1 MFCVA
6 IFTGAFLLFQVQP
19 LIGKYILPWFG
30 GGPGVWTTCLLFFQC
45 LLFAGYAY
53 AHLLNQKLPPAR
65 QAVVHLALLVLA
77 LVFSSITPG
86 ENLKP
91 GPGEAPVGK
100 ILLLLTVSVG
110 IPYLVLA
117 STGPLIQAWF
127 SRAHPGRSP
136 YRLYSLS
143 NVGSLLALLSF
154 PFLVE
159 PNLPRDTQMGSWSNI
174 LRAFLLL
181 YAFIAWR
188 MRGLVAEAPN
198 PDEDADAAE
207 EKPVT
212 GGRRVLWLVLP
223 AIGTVMLMSTT
234 NLICQEIA
242 VIPFL
247 WVVPLALYLI
257 TFIIAFD
264 NPRWYWRPLFG
275 GGFIVAAA
283 ACCHALN
290 EGVNLAIHWQLAS
303 YIAALFFGCM
313 ICHGE
318 LFRLRPPSRQL
329 TAYYLSISGGGALG
343 GLFVSLAAP
352 ALFTH
357 FFWEFHLGL
366 FLCAATGAGL
376 WIVDFWSSSFRW
388 RLAFQPK
395 RGNDAPEAGK
405 WSGDLDL
412 RLGLGLPL
420 LAALAYLGWEL
431 NEHRESMMK
440 GDRFANRNFY
450 GLLKVYSGKSRYDDN
465 ASNWTRVNYLMHGR
479 IMHGKQFIDP
489 DKAQRRIS
497 YFAEGSGIGV
507 AMMHVRDAG
516 PKKVGVLGLGVGA
529 VAAYANAGD
538 TFWFY
543 EINPAVAEV
552 AENTF
557 TYLAGARD
565 RNATVPPIIL
575 GDGRLMLEA
584 EPDTLKFDVLS
595 MDAFSSDSVP
605 VHLLTTEAFAIYE
618 KHLEPDGVIVINITN
633 RYLDLEPVVRRIA
646 EVRGLVHRVI
656 KYWPGE
662 DLPWVSPTTY
672 VLLSPRADFFAK
684 PAVQSAALTYH
695 SQFADQLERWYQ
707 ASGLD
712 IPLVEIQPVGQVL
725 EALIENESDETRKA
739 EFKHALEV
747 GDYYEVDAKP
757 FTSYKY
763 AELLERRKPR
773 LNVKLWTDDYS
784 SMFPILK

>member
-53 AHLLNQKLPPAR
+53 AHLLNEKLPPAR
-65 QAVVHLALLVLA
+65 QALVHLGLLVLA
-77 LVFSSITPG
+77 LVFSGITPG
-86 ENLKP
+86 ESLKP

-110 IPYLVLA
+110 LPYLVLA

-143 NVGSLLALLSF
+143 NIGSLLALLSF

-159 PNLPRDTQMGSWSNI
+159 PNLTRATQMGTWSNI
-174 LRAFLLL
+174 LRGYLLL

-188 MRGLVAEAPN
+188 MRGQMAESTEPNEPDESPDEAEPLPN
-198 PDEDADAAE
+198 PAW
-207 EKPVT
+207 
-212 GGRRVLWLVLP
+212 RRALWLILP
-223 AIGTVMLMSTT
+223 AIGTVLLMSTT

-275 GGFIVAAA
+275 GGFIIAAA

-290 EGVNLAIHWQLAS
+290 QGVNLAIHWQLAAYVS
-303 YIAALFFGCM
+303 ALFFGCM

-318 LFRLRPPSRQL
+318 LFRLRPPSGKL

-343 GLFVSLAAP
+343 GLFVSVAAP
-352 ALFTH
+352 AWFTN

-366 FLCAATGAGL
+366 FLCAAVAVGL
-376 WIVDFWSSSFRW
+376 WVSSHW
-388 RLAFQPK
+388 N
-395 RGNDAPEAGK
+395 RGQG
-405 WSGDLDL
+405 W

-420 LAALAYLGWEL
+420 ALALAFLVWEL
-431 NEHRESMMK
+431 SKHQRSITTGK
-440 GDRFANRNFY
+440 RYANRNFY
-450 GLLKVYSGKSRYDDN
+450 GLLKVYKGYERHDDN
-465 ASNWTRVNYLMHGR
+465 ASSWARVRYLMHGR
-479 IMHGKQFIDP
+479 IMHGMQYMDAA
-489 DKAQRRIS
+489 KAQRRVS
-497 YFAEGSGIGV
+497 YFAEDSGVGV
-507 AMMHVRDAG
+507 AMMHVRDGG

-529 VAAYANAGD
+529 VAAYANEGD
-538 TFWFY
+538 TFRFY
-543 EINPAVAEV
+543 EINPAVATV

-557 TYLAGARD
+557 TYLSGARD
-565 RNATVPPIIL
+565 RNATVPPVIL

-584 EPDTLKFDVLS
+584 EPDTMKFDVLS

-605 VHLLTTEAFAIYE
+605 VHLLTNEAFAIYE

-646 EVRGLVHRVI
+646 EVRGLHHRVI
-656 KYWPGE
+656 QFWPDE
-662 DLPWVSPTTY
+662 TLPWVSSTTY
-672 VLLSPRADFFAK
+672 VLLSPREDFFAK
-684 PAVQSAALTYH
+684 PAVKRAALTYH
-695 SQFADQLERWYQ
+695 AQFANQLEQWYEQ
-707 ASGLD
+707 SGLNID
-712 IPLVEIQPVGQVL
+712 LIEIQPVSRVL
-725 EALIENESDETRKA
+725 EVLINQETDEEQKAALE
-739 EFKHALEV
+739 HALQLAKR
-747 GDYYEVDAKP
+747 YSVDGK
-757 FTSYKY
+757 FFSDHKY
-763 AELLERRKPR
+763 AELLDRRKPR

-784 SMFPILK
+784 SMFSILK